1 MRRWKK
7 SLIGIAVVA
16 LVMLGFM
23 IWYKVHFSMS
33 PAREFE
39 VKTPAAAAK
48 VLIATQA
55 SAFKDSVVAGVV
67 EHLGLRPAYVKV
79 IDVSALSSVHEA
91 DWNAILV
98 IHTWEMRQ
106 PQPDA
111 KQFMERIGDHHKVIV
126 LSTSGAGTLKLD
138 GVDTIS
144 SASVMTDV
152 PRRVAEIDSRIDAIL
167 DAQPDR

>member
-1 MRRWKK
+1 MGRWNK

-16 LVMLGFM
+16 LVILGFM
-23 IWYKVHFSMS
+23 ISCKGHPSVS

-39 VKTPAAAAK
+39 VKSPVAAAK
-48 VLIATQA
+48 VLIATQG
-55 SAFKDSVVAGVV
+55 SAFKDSVVGGVV
-67 EHLGLRPAYVKV
+67 AHLRLRPAYVKV

-98 IHTWEMRQ
+98 IHTWEMGQ

-111 KQFMERIGDHHKVIV
+111 KQFMKRIGDHHKVIV
-126 LSTSGAGTLKLD
+126 VSTSGAGTLKLD

-152 PRRVAEIDSRIDAIL
+152 PRRVAEIDSRIDAIM